1 MNDTSTGMT
10 NRQTFMDEVYRKIA
24 SPDDEGFHPLLEVMS
39 NIREW
44 RDEDPGTVRKVV
56 FGAALLVS
64 SLVFLIDSI
73 TSLALAIITL
83 PLELFGIELAR
94 NFAERSFAYGAFTL
108 FCVSTFQ
115 HSNAFDQ
122 KFMSNSA

>member
-1 MNDTSTGMT
+1 MNDTSTGMA
-10 NRQTFMDEVYRKIA
+10 NRQTFMDEVYIKIG
-24 SPDDEGFHPLLEVMS
+24 DLKEGFYPVNRALKKTGK
-39 NIREW
+39 W
-44 RDEDPGTVRKVV
+44 RDKDPGIVKKVV

-94 NFAERSFAYGAFTL
+94 NFAERFSNNGLLALGSLSICQY
-108 FCVSTFQ
+108 
-115 HSNAFDQ
+115 SNAFDQ
-122 KFMSNSA
+122 KFLSNFA